1 MRPEG
6 TQIRIDQVR
15 ELWRDIQ
22 LRPFSAE
29 RRVYLIWDAE
39 TMPDVVQ
46 NALLKSIEEPP
57 GHAVVILVCA
67 QPHRLLATVRSRC
80 ETVRFA
86 PLAAAE
92 VATALELGGPAG
104 LALARASGGDL
115 ERARELLDG
124 GEARDRRERYLAL
137 ARSAYADEQ
146 FDPGAAA
153 RAVAEACSARGAE
166 AREAAEGETAEARRG
181 ARRPSSARRGLA
193 RAPRGRGAGQAPR
206 AARPRSRRRA
216 RRSRRS

>member
-1 MRPEG
+1 MSAPDPFAGLVGNEAARARLRVALRRPGHAYLLIGRHGYGVGAHARRFAAALAGLPERSLESGHPDLLEVRPEG

-15 ELWRDIQ
+15 ELWHDIQ

-39 TMPDVVQ
+39 TMPEVVQ

-80 ETVRFA
+80 EQVRFA

-92 VATALELGGPAG
+92 VATALELG
-104 LALARASGGDL
+104 
-115 ERARELLDG
+115 
-124 GEARDRRERYLAL
+124 
-137 ARSAYADEQ
+137 
-146 FDPGAAA
+146 
-153 RAVAEACSARGAE
+153 
-166 AREAAEGETAEARRG
+166 
-181 ARRPSSARRGLA
+181 
-193 RAPRGRGAGQAPR
+193 
-206 AARPRSRRRA
+206 
-216 RRSRRS
+216 

>member
-1 MRPEG
+1 VSGDPFAGLVGNEAARARLSIALRRPSHAYLLLGRPGYGVAAHARRFAAALAGLPERSLESGHPDLLEVRPEG

-39 TMPDVVQ
+39 TMPEVVQ
-46 NALLKSIEEPP
+46 HALLKSIEEPP
-57 GHAVVILVCA
+57 AHAVVVLVCA

-80 ETVRFA
+80 EVVRFA
-86 PLAAAE
+86 PLAAVE
-92 VATALELGGPAG
+92 VATALGLGGPEG

-115 ERARELLDG
+115 ERARELLEG

-137 ARSAYADEQ
+137 AR
-146 FDPGAAA
+146 AAS
-153 RAVAEACSARGAE
+153 VSY
-166 AREAAEGETAEARRG
+166 TI
-181 ARRPSSARRGLA
+181 
-193 RAPRGRGAGQAPR
+193 
-206 AARPRSRRRA
+206 
-216 RRSRRS
+216 